1 MSISDE
7 INNASVEKLANS
19 LVLGT
24 SVARLVGSSPTR
36 RTIRKF
42 LQVVVQETIKVVGTP
57 LKPCCTNC
65 CISYNVA
72 VSRWK
77 GVANFENSSLCVRLR
92 KLCHSFPIFRCADN
106 LVSTTLIIKNI
117 ISTQVQK
124 SVQHMQHILCNKLD
138 VQIFQTKEEHYDD
151 TSTTN

>member
-1 MSISDE
+1 MTTTNDNGDMVELADTMHLGCIAARHGGSTPSI
-7 INNASVEKLANS
+7 
-19 LVLGT
+19 
-24 SVARLVGSSPTR
+24 P
-36 RTIRKF
+36 TIRKF

-77 GVANFENSSLCVRLR
+77 GVANFANSSLCVRLR
-92 KLCHSFPIFRCADN
+92 KLCRSFPIFRCADN

-138 VQIFQTKEEHYDD
+138 VQIFQTKEEHHDD

>member
-1 MSISDE
+1 MTTTND
-7 INNASVEKLANS
+7 NGGMVE
-19 LVLGT
+19 LGDT
-24 SVARLVGSSPTR
+24 IHLGCIAARRGSSNLSTP
-36 RTIRKF
+36 TIRKF
-42 LQVVVQETIKVVGTP
+42 LQVVVQEAIKVVGTP

-106 LVSTTLIIKNI
+106 LVSTTIIIKNI

-138 VQIFQTKEEHYDD
+138 VQIFQTKEEHHDD

>member
-1 MSISDE
+1 MTTTND
-7 INNASVEKLANS
+7 NGQVEKLVNS
-19 LVLGT
+19 PVLGT
-24 SVARLVGSSPTR
+24 GVERLVGSSPTLP
-36 RTIRKF
+36 TIRKF
-42 LQVVVQETIKVVGTP
+42 LQVVVQEAIKVVGTP

-72 VSRWK
+72 GSRCERM
-77 GVANFENSSLCVRLR
+77 VYNLASTSCVRLR
-92 KLCHSFPIFRCADN
+92 KLCHSFHIFRCADN

-138 VQIFQTKEEHYDD
+138 VQIFQTKEEHHDD